1 MNQTTLPTIML
12 AEQKAKELFNAAE
25 ALGLI
30 SAGKFESELTN
41 EIALLAY
48 SRFGVEKHWHKKI
61 VRSGPNTLHPY
72 NGNPPDRLIKK
83 DDILFLDFGPVF
95 DGFEADLGRTYVLGD
110 DPIKLKLKSD
120 VERAWREANTWISNQ
135 SRLTG
140 ADCFHY
146 VTALAKA
153 YGWEYAG
160 EIAGHIVG
168 RFPHEQLTPG
178 DWGLDIHPDN
188 HHVDI
193 LAPARDGLRR
203 SWILEMHFADRER
216 QIGAFHEQLIQ

>member
-1 MNQTTLPTIML
+1 MIQTTLPKLML
-12 AEQKAKELFNAAE
+12 AEQKATALFDAVE

-30 SAGKFESELTN
+30 AAGKFESELTN
-41 EIALLAY
+41 EIALVAH

-95 DGFEADLGRTYVLGD
+95 DGFEADLGRTYVLGN
-110 DPIKLKLKSD
+110 DPLKLKLKSD
-120 VERAWREANTWISNQ
+120 VEVAWQQANAWISKQ
-135 SRLTG
+135 TGITG
-140 ADCFHY
+140 ADCFQY
-146 VTALAKA
+146 VTALAGT
-153 YGWEYAG
+153 YGWEFGG

-168 RFPHEQLTPG
+168 RFPHEQLAPG

-188 HHVDI
+188 HKELWV
-193 LAPARDGLRR
+193 PAKDGLRR
-203 SWILEMHFADRER
+203 SWILEMHFVDRER
-216 QIGAFHEQLIQ
+216 QIGAFQEQLIH